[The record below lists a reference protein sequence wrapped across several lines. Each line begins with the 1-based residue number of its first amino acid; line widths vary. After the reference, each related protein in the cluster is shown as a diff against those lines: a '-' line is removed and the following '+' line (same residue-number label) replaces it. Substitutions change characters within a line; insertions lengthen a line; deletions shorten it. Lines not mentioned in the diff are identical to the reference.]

1 MKRRIKYL
9 KRALCKHCQYQLCFN
24 NVGIKYPRCLGYLV
38 VLKQNF
44 FQESETNV
52 NTSKKSKENVDRSN
66 KADKKEVECSTSV
79 IKNAPSQP
87 SGENTSSGKNVI
99 SNAIDLINNN
109 SSKTGLKPSSPKL
122 DPTVNERKVVS
133 EEQVP
138 NKVENEK
145 NERNFESSGD
155 KMNKVDSSSSSSSSS
170 ASEEGGMSK
179 TTLTPSRVATL
190 KNCDASEEDNAIS
203 GTDSGGVSTPMQR
216 RYSEIHLGEPAML
229 KEAIES
235 SLKEV
240 LSSAGSDSET
250 QEELAAAL
258 RRKLFQRQVSETLIS
273 EIEEI
278 IKEKILENIIND
290 EVAAITE
297 NVSKESDAKNSN
309 VLEKCVEQP
318 EGKEKIGN
326 STEEAYWK
334 SDGENKHDPYVISV
348 KSSK

>member
-1 MKRRIKYL
+1 MSTT
-9 KRALCKHCQYQLCFN
+9 
-24 NVGIKYPRCLGYLV
+24 
-38 VLKQNF
+38 
-44 FQESETNV
+44 E
-52 NTSKKSKENVDRSN
+52 KSVEKVHN
-66 KADKKEVECSTSV
+66 KADKKELECGTSV
-79 IKNAPSQP
+79 IKNTPSQP
-87 SGENTSSGKNVI
+87 SEENTRSGKDVI
-99 SNAIDLINNN
+99 SDAIDLINNN
-109 SSKTGLKPSSPKL
+109 SSKTDPRPSSPKL
-122 DPTVNERKVVS
+122 EPTVNESKVLP

-138 NKVENEK
+138 NYKEENEK
-145 NERNFESSGD
+145 NERNFKSSGD
-155 KMNKVDSSSSSSSSS
+155 KMNKVDSSSSNSS
-170 ASEEGGMSK
+170 ASEEGGVSK
-179 TTLTPSRVATL
+179 TTLTPSRVTTL

-216 RYSEIHLGEPAML
+216 RHSEIHLGEPAML

-297 NVSKESDAKNSN
+297 NVSKEGDPKNSN
-309 VLEKCVEQP
+309 VLEKHVEQP
-318 EGKEKIGN
+318 EEKEKIGN

-334 SDGENKHDPYVISV
+334 SGGDNKHDPYVISV
-348 KSSK
+348 KNSE

>member
-1 MKRRIKYL
+1 M
-9 KRALCKHCQYQLCFN
+9 
-24 NVGIKYPRCLGYLV
+24 
-38 VLKQNF
+38 
-44 FQESETNV
+44 S
-52 NTSKKSKENVDRSN
+52 TSKRTEQNAGN
-66 KADKKEVECSTSV
+66 KADRKEVECSTSV

-87 SGENTSSGKNVI
+87 SEENTSSGKDVI
-99 SNAIDLINNN
+99 SDAIDLINNN
-109 SSKTGLKPSSPKL
+109 SSKTYPRPSSPKL
-122 DPTVNERKVVS
+122 DPTVNESNVVS

-138 NKVENEK
+138 DEEKNEK
-145 NERNFESSGD
+145 NERNIERSGD
-155 KMNKVDSSSSSSSSS
+155 KINKVDSSSSNSS
-170 ASEEGGMSK
+170 ASEEGGVNK
-179 TTLTPSRVATL
+179 TILTPSRVATL

-216 RYSEIHLGEPAML
+216 RHSEIHLGEPAML

-258 RRKLFQRQVSETLIS
+258 RRKLFQRQVSETLIL

-297 NVSKESDAKNSN
+297 NVSKEGDSKNSS
-309 VLEKCVEQP
+309 VVEKPVE
-318 EGKEKIGN
+318 ESKEKEKIGN

-334 SDGENKHDPYVISV
+334 SDGENQHDPYVISV

>member
-1 MKRRIKYL
+1 M
-9 KRALCKHCQYQLCFN
+9 
-24 NVGIKYPRCLGYLV
+24 
-38 VLKQNF
+38 
-44 FQESETNV
+44 S
-52 NTSKKSKENVDRSN
+52 TSKKSKENVGRSY

-87 SGENTSSGKNVI
+87 SEENISSGKNVI
-99 SNAIDLINNN
+99 SDAIDLINNN
-109 SSKTGLKPSSPKL
+109 SSKTGLKPSCPKL

-155 KMNKVDSSSSSSSSS
+155 KMNKVDSSSSSSSS
-170 ASEEGGMSK
+170 ASEEGGISK

>member
-1 MKRRIKYL
+1 M
-9 KRALCKHCQYQLCFN
+9 
-24 NVGIKYPRCLGYLV
+24 
-38 VLKQNF
+38 
-44 FQESETNV
+44 S
-52 NTSKKSKENVDRSN
+52 TSKSKENADN
-66 KADKKEVECSTSV
+66 KADKKEVECSTTV
-79 IKNAPSQP
+79 IKNAPSQH
-87 SGENTSSGKNVI
+87 SEENTNGGKNVI
-99 SNAIDLINNN
+99 SDAIDFINNN
-109 SSKTGLKPSSPKL
+109 SSKTGTRPSSPK
-122 DPTVNERKVVS
+122 PAPAVNERKVVT

-138 NKVENEK
+138 NKGENEK
-145 NERNFESSGD
+145 NERNFESSSD
-155 KMNKVDSSSSSSSSS
+155 KMNKVDSSSSSSS
-170 ASEEGGMSK
+170 ASEEGDISK

-258 RRKLFQRQVSETLIS
+258 RRKLLQRQVSETLIS

-297 NVSKESDAKNSN
+297 NVNKESEPKKSI

-318 EGKEKIGN
+318 EAKEKRRN

-334 SDGENKHDPYVISV
+334 SDGENKNDPYVISV
-348 KSSK
+348 KSSKKT

>member
-1 MKRRIKYL
+1 M
-9 KRALCKHCQYQLCFN
+9 
-24 NVGIKYPRCLGYLV
+24 
-38 VLKQNF
+38 
-44 FQESETNV
+44 S
-52 NTSKKSKENVDRSN
+52 TSKKSKESVGRSY

-87 SGENTSSGKNVI
+87 SEENTSSGKNVI
-99 SNAIDLINNN
+99 SDAIDLINNN

-122 DPTVNERKVVS
+122 DPTVDEGKVVS
-133 EEQVP
+133 EEVP

-155 KMNKVDSSSSSSSSS
+155 KMNKLDSSSSSSS
-170 ASEEGGMSK
+170 ASEEGGISK

-190 KNCDASEEDNAIS
+190 KNCEASEEDNAIS

-297 NVSKESDAKNSN
+297 NVSKESDPKNSN

-318 EGKEKIGN
+318 DGKEKIGN

>member
-1 MKRRIKYL
+1 M
-9 KRALCKHCQYQLCFN
+9 
-24 NVGIKYPRCLGYLV
+24 
-38 VLKQNF
+38 
-44 FQESETNV
+44 S
-52 NTSKKSKENVDRSN
+52 TSKRSKENVDRSY

-87 SGENTSSGKNVI
+87 SEENISSGKNVV
-99 SNAIDLINNN
+99 SDAIDLINNN

-155 KMNKVDSSSSSSSSS
+155 KMNKVDSSSSSSS
-170 ASEEGGMSK
+170 ASEEGGISK
-179 TTLTPSRVATL
+179 PTLTPSRVATL

-297 NVSKESDAKNSN
+297 NVSKESDPKNSN
-309 VLEKCVEQP
+309 VLEKCMEQP
-318 EGKEKIGN
+318 EEKEKIGN

-348 KSSK
+348 KSSE

>member
-1 MKRRIKYL
+1 M
-9 KRALCKHCQYQLCFN
+9 
-24 NVGIKYPRCLGYLV
+24 
-38 VLKQNF
+38 
-44 FQESETNV
+44 S
-52 NTSKKSKENVDRSN
+52 TSKKSKENVDRSN
-66 KADKKEVECSTSV
+66 KADKKEVECRTSV

-87 SGENTSSGKNVI
+87 SEENTSSGKNVI
-99 SNAIDLINNN
+99 SDAIDLINNN

-122 DPTVNERKVVS
+122 DPTVIERKIVS
-133 EEQVP
+133 EEVP

-155 KMNKVDSSSSSSSSS
+155 KMNKLDSSSSSSS
-170 ASEEGGMSK
+170 ALEEGGISK

-190 KNCDASEEDNAIS
+190 KNCEASEEDNAIS

-297 NVSKESDAKNSN
+297 NVSKESDPKNSN

-318 EGKEKIGN
+318 DGKEKIGN